1 WCGLPFF
8 RRAWISIAGM
18 SPNMFTL
25 ICMGVA
31 AAYLMSAAA
40 TVAPEIFPASLRT
53 ADGKA
58 ALYFEAAA
66 AIVTLVLLGQ
76 VLELSARGRT
86 GEAIRSLMALA
97 PKNARRLRAD
107 GAEEDVPICHVRA
120 GDLLRVRPGEAVPV
134 DGAVVEGR
142 SFVDESMLTGE
153 AVPVEKIPGAK
164 VTGATVNGSGSFIM
178 KAERVGAET
187 TLSMITELV
196 AAAQRSRAPIQRLA
210 DAVASRFVPAVMVV
224 AAATFAVWA
233 TAGPEPRLTHALI
246 NAVAVLIIA
255 CPCALGLATPM
266 SIMVAVGMG
275 AKSGVLFRD
284 AEALEAMGKVNAL
297 VVDKTGTLT
306 VGRPEVT
313 SCAATGS
320 LSEEEIVAL
329 AASLERASEHPLA
342 GAILA
347 KAAAMG
353 AEVPEATEFE
363 SFAGKGVR
371 GVVGGARVALGNEA
385 MMMDEGADTA
395 GARALAN
402 EIAGG
407 GGSAIYLS
415 VDGRVEGIVGV
426 TDPVK
431 EGAHDA
437 IAKLH
442 EAGVRVILAT
452 GDRRAVAE
460 AVTEKLGIDEL
471 FSEVTPEGKA
481 GVVRD
486 LKAAG
491 KVVAMAGDGIND
503 APALALA
510 DVGIAMGT
518 GTDIAM
524 QSAPVTL
531 VRGDLSGIVRARK
544 LSRAATRNIKQ
555 NLFFAFDYNS
565 VGVPLAAGALYP
577 FFGILL
583 SPVVAAAAMSMSSVS
598 VIGNALRLSR
608 IRT

>member
-1 WCGLPFF
+1 
-8 RRAWISIAGM
+8 M
-18 SPNMFTL
+18 
-25 ICMGVA
+25 
-31 AAYLMSAAA
+31 
-40 TVAPEIFPASLRT
+40 
-53 ADGKA
+53 
-58 ALYFEAAA
+58 
-66 AIVTLVLLGQ
+66 
-76 VLELSARGRT
+76 
-86 GEAIRSLMALA
+86 
-97 PKNARRLRAD
+97 
-107 GAEEDVPICHVRA
+107 
-120 GDLLRVRPGEAVPV
+120 
-134 DGAVVEGR
+134 
-142 SFVDESMLTGE
+142 
-153 AVPVEKIPGAK
+153 
-164 VTGATVNGSGSFIM
+164 
-178 KAERVGAET
+178 
-187 TLSMITELV
+187 
-196 AAAQRSRAPIQRLA
+196 
-210 DAVASRFVPAVMVV
+210 
-224 AAATFAVWA
+224 
-233 TAGPEPRLTHALI
+233 
-246 NAVAVLIIA
+246 
-255 CPCALGLATPM
+255 
-266 SIMVAVGMG
+266 
-275 AKSGVLFRD
+275 
-284 AEALEAMGKVNAL
+284 
-297 VVDKTGTLT
+297 
-306 VGRPEVT
+306 T